1 MCYKASTCLGKGMK
15 KLKEEKRSGC
25 SSFNENLD
33 VNYNVSSMSVQEY
46 NDTIEFRKIKELIC
60 EEHLEYV
67 TEYLR
72 RLLKIKKTNNP
83 MCFKKSLFKELFST
97 NEYGNRVIIYVRLSV
112 EDLERTEGNVSK
124 SILNQ
129 LLMLLTYCR
138 DKQLELVGIFY
149 EEDISGSDE
158 TREEWNKSL
167 LFCELGNTNIYICK
181 SQSRFARSIEFV
193 EKYLHKKFIE
203 WNIRFLSLVDNID
216 TNNRNNKKSS
226 QITAMTDEWKIEEQS
241 ISTKRTLRAKNDAG
255 QWMGSF
261 APYGYIED
269 PNDMYH
275 IVVDEPAAKVVRKI
289 YEMYASGCG
298 YHKIC
303 EYLNEKKI
311 PTPSRYKKLQ
321 GSNYVCPSAPNGSEF
336 WNHDTVRKILQD
348 ETYDGILVQHRT
360 ESISYNIKGRK
371 KIPKNEQSIVACAH
385 ERIVD
390 VNISRIVRKKFKD
403 RKEREKIKEASR
415 EANILINAIE
425 DAKKEYKNS
434 DKNVIADINIGIS
447 KLKDAILTSNLEDIV
462 DTYNSLREL
471 TVSLSSTLYSAI
483 QDKVQVL
490 TTAKT
495 RARPGKNGK
504 VHIFSQKVYCKCCG
518 KVFQKNQYKTGP
530 RKSEVKQYKDYL
542 VCKTRKRVGEMACD
556 NNGSIRYEALEEF
569 VLGEINKMIERYYD
583 KSKLE
588 SSYYEK
594 KVNSNYDKDIAS
606 LEKERK
612 DLEKQIKTNKE
623 KITMLYDD
631 RTTGILTPEEF
642 VMLKNK
648 YQNDNEKY
656 QKRIEQI
663 NVEVIELEQK
673 KAEDKDESEIFEEY
687 RNIKKLDKIVVD
699 TFISKII
706 IGKKDPETGKRD
718 IKIIWNFAV

>member
-1 MCYKASTCLGKGMK
+1 M
-15 KLKEEKRSGC
+15 KEEKRRVC
-25 SSFNENLD
+25 SSLNKNLED
-33 VNYNVSSMSVQEY
+33 DYNVSSISVQEY
-46 NDTIEFRKIKELIC
+46 NDTIEFKKIKELIC
-60 EEHLEYV
+60 EEHLIYV

-72 RLLKIKKTNNP
+72 RLLKIKKPNNP

-138 DKQLELVGIFY
+138 DKNLELVGIFY

-167 LFCELGNTNIYICK
+167 LFCQLGNTNIYICK

-216 TNNRNNKKSS
+216 TNNKSNKKSS
-226 QITAMTDEWKIEEQS
+226 QITAMTDEWRIEEQS

-269 PNDMYH
+269 PDDMYH

-289 YEMYASGCG
+289 YEMYANGDG

-303 EYLNEKKI
+303 NYLNEKKI
-311 PTPSRYKKLQ
+311 PTPSKYKKLQ
-321 GSNYVCPSAPNGSEF
+321 GSNYVCPVAPNGSEF
-336 WNHDTVRKILQD
+336 WKHDMVRKILMD
-348 ETYDGILVQHRT
+348 ETYDGILIQHRT
-360 ESISYNIKGRK
+360 ETISYNIKGRK

-390 VNISRIVRKKFKD
+390 INISRIVRKKFKD
-403 RKEREKIKEASR
+403 RKEKEKLKEISCA
-415 EANILINAIE
+415 ANNLIDAIE
-425 DAKKEYKNS
+425 EAKKECKNV

-447 KLKDAILTSNLEDIV
+447 KLKEALLTSNLEDIV
-462 DTYNSLREL
+462 EKYNEL
-471 TVSLSSTLYSAI
+471 KKLIMSLSSTLYNEI
-483 QDKVQVL
+483 QDKIQVL

-495 RARPGKNGK
+495 RAKPGKDGK
-504 VHIFSQKVYCKCCG
+504 VHIFSQKVYCECCG
-518 KVFQKNQYKTGP
+518 KVFQRNRYKTGP

-542 VCKTRKRVGEMACD
+542 GCKTRKQIGEFACD
-556 NNGSIRYEALEEF
+556 NNSSIRYEVLEQF
-569 VLGEINKMIERYYD
+569 VLDKINKMIERYYD

-594 KVNSNYDKDIAS
+594 KVNSNYDRDIAS
-606 LEKERK
+606 LIKEKK
-612 DLEKQIKTNKE
+612 DIDKQIKTNKE
-623 KITMLYDD
+623 KFTMLYDD
-631 RTTGILTPEEF
+631 RASGILTADEF
-642 VMLKNK
+642 VILKNK
-648 YQNDNEKY
+648 YQNDKENY
-656 QKRIEQI
+656 QKRIDQI
-663 NVEVIELEQK
+663 NIEIMELEQK
-673 KAEDKDESEIFEEY
+673 KSEEKNESEIFEKY

-706 IGKKDPETGKRD
+706 VGKKDSETGQRN
-718 IKIIWNFAV
+718 IKIIWNLEL

>member
-1 MCYKASTCLGKGMK
+1 MCYKASTCLGKGMT

-72 RLLKIKKTNNP
+72 RLLKIKKPNNP

-303 EYLNEKKI
+303 EYLNEKKL
-311 PTPSRYKKLQ
+311 PTPSR
-321 GSNYVCPSAPNGSEF
+321 
-336 WNHDTVRKILQD
+336 
-348 ETYDGILVQHRT
+348 
-360 ESISYNIKGRK
+360 
-371 KIPKNEQSIVACAH
+371 
-385 ERIVD
+385 
-390 VNISRIVRKKFKD
+390 
-403 RKEREKIKEASR
+403 
-415 EANILINAIE
+415 
-425 DAKKEYKNS
+425 
-434 DKNVIADINIGIS
+434 
-447 KLKDAILTSNLEDIV
+447 
-462 DTYNSLREL
+462 
-471 TVSLSSTLYSAI
+471 
-483 QDKVQVL
+483 
-490 TTAKT
+490 
-495 RARPGKNGK
+495 
-504 VHIFSQKVYCKCCG
+504 
-518 KVFQKNQYKTGP
+518 
-530 RKSEVKQYKDYL
+530 
-542 VCKTRKRVGEMACD
+542 
-556 NNGSIRYEALEEF
+556 
-569 VLGEINKMIERYYD
+569 
-583 KSKLE
+583 
-588 SSYYEK
+588 
-594 KVNSNYDKDIAS
+594 
-606 LEKERK
+606 
-612 DLEKQIKTNKE
+612 
-623 KITMLYDD
+623 
-631 RTTGILTPEEF
+631 
-642 VMLKNK
+642 
-648 YQNDNEKY
+648 
-656 QKRIEQI
+656 
-663 NVEVIELEQK
+663 
-673 KAEDKDESEIFEEY
+673 
-687 RNIKKLDKIVVD
+687 
-699 TFISKII
+699 
-706 IGKKDPETGKRD
+706 
-718 IKIIWNFAV
+718 